1 MRTELTYAVDAMARY
16 NGAYNAAA
24 SHVADY
30 YREGGLSHEYFRKV
44 IGFMLAVEKIGMGR
58 PDMVNPKM
66 LKRIVKAMRRKMP
79 RVHTEVS
86 NWRLTYHD
94 YMLGAYE
101 ARLLGHFAH
110 AKTELRC
117 ARSIRERYL

>member
-16 NGAYNAAA
+16 NGAFLAARDNVTEY
-24 SHVADY
+24 HKQ
-30 YREGGLSHEYFRKV
+30 GGLSRNYHDAV
-44 IGFMLAVEKIGMGR
+44 LIFMSWIDLANHGQIEFVPAIHR
-58 PDMVNPKM
+58 RR
-66 LKRIVKAMRRKMP
+66 LVKAMRKQMP

-94 YMLGAYE
+94 YMLGAME
-101 ARLLGHFAH
+101 ARQLGHFAH
-110 AKTELRC
+110 GKTELRC